1 MLRSL
6 LMCALVAAFIGCGES
21 NPPTENVTGVV
32 TLDGKPVE
40 GATITFTADD
50 PEGEPATGKSGVDGK
65 YTLTTFT
72 SGDGAMAGSYKITVK
87 KFPEVEGSDAP
98 TAPAKEMSQD
108 DEYAAFEQGYTAD
121 DAAKKGTKA
130 AKNML
135 PAKYESAVKSGLTA
149 TVVAGGEN
157 NFDLELKSK

>member
-1 MLRSL
+1 MYKSL
-6 LMCALVAAFIGCGES
+6 ILCVLVTAFVGCGES
-21 NPPTENVTGVV
+21 NPPTEEVTGVV

-50 PEGEPATGKSGVDGK
+50 AAGESATGKSGVDGK
-65 YTLTTFT
+65 YTLTTF
-72 SGDGAMAGSYKITVK
+72 SAGDGAMAGSYKITVK
-87 KFPEVEGSDAP
+87 KFPEVEGSAAP
-98 TAPAKEMSQD
+98 TAPVEEKSQE
-108 DEYAAFEQGYTAD
+108 DEYAAFEQGYTAA
-121 DAAKKGTKA
+121 DAAKKGTKS
-130 AKNML
+130 AKNQL